1 MRNKQCE
8 KGAES
13 RAHEPF
19 ENGLRPRP
27 PAGTGDRTG
36 FIHSL
41 VFRSTKFDVGYLKR
55 CSAPSSNCAA
65 FENPI
70 ICPSMRQDVYRLK

>member
-19 ENGLRPRP
+19 ENGLRPRA

-41 VFRSTKFDVGYLKR
+41 VFRSTKFDVGY
-55 CSAPSSNCAA
+55 
-65 FENPI
+65 F
-70 ICPSMRQDVYRLK
+70 